1 MGKLLIPKFGSD
13 NPRSGL
19 YEKEFQQAFV
29 RVCSL
34 VCILKNK
41 KLNMPN
47 IFIEIL
53 RNDNIRCI
61 YKHLC
66 DFDNDYEAISKII
79 EIEPSVIKSK
89 YIKKFL
95 NNKQTVITINDKPR
109 KTHIQ

>member
-1 MGKLLIPKFGSD
+1 MSRLMIPKFGSD
-13 NPRSGL
+13 NPRAGL
-19 YEKEFQQAFV
+19 YEKEFQVAFV
-29 RVCSL
+29 KVCSL
-34 VCILKNK
+34 ICILKNK

-53 RNDNIRCI
+53 KNDNIRCI

-109 KTHIQ
+109 KTHL

>member
-1 MGKLLIPKFGSD
+1 MGKLLIPKFGMD

-19 YEKEFQQAFV
+19 YEKEFQTAFV

-34 VCILKNK
+34 ICILKNK

-61 YKHLC
+61 YKRLC
-66 DFDNDYEAISKII
+66 DFDTDYEAISKII

>member
-1 MGKLLIPKFGSD
+1 
-13 NPRSGL
+13 
-19 YEKEFQQAFV
+19 
-29 RVCSL
+29 
-34 VCILKNK
+34 
-41 KLNMPN
+41 MPN

-61 YKHLC
+61 YKRLC
-66 DFDNDYEAISKII
+66 DFDTDYEAISKII

>member
-1 MGKLLIPKFGSD
+1 
-13 NPRSGL
+13 
-19 YEKEFQQAFV
+19 
-29 RVCSL
+29 
-34 VCILKNK
+34 
-41 KLNMPN
+41 MPN

-53 RNDNIRCI
+53 KNDNIRCI

-109 KTHIQ
+109 KTHL

>member
-1 MGKLLIPKFGSD
+1 MSRLMIPKFGSAS
-13 NPRSGL
+13 PRAGL
-19 YEKEFQQAFV
+19 YEKEFQVAFAK
-29 RVCSL
+29 VCSL
-34 VCILKNK
+34 VCIIKNK

-61 YKHLC
+61 YKHVC

-109 KTHIQ
+109 KTHL